1 MITTKDGK
9 VFLQLYVQ
17 PGGKRSE
24 VLGLY
29 EGPGGQCLKIRVHAP
44 PVDGKANEEV
54 LRFVV
59 EILQLPKRS
68 AALSKGSQSRMKTIE
83 IESVTEDIVRERAM
97 QIVNLVNK

>member
-9 VFLQLYVQ
+9 VLLQLYVQ

-24 VLGLY
+24 VFGLY
-29 EGPGGQCLKIRVHAP
+29 EGPGGQCLKIRVQAP

-59 EILQLPKRS
+59 QTLQLPKRS
-68 AALSKGSQSRMKTIE
+68 AVLSKGSQSRMKTIE
-83 IESVTEDIVRERAM
+83 IESVAEDVVRERTMQAVAM
-97 QIVNLVNK
+97 VKK

>member
-9 VFLQLYVQ
+9 VLLQLYVQ

-29 EGPGGQCLKIRVHAP
+29 EGPGGQCLKIRVQAP

-54 LRFVV
+54 LRFVTQT
-59 EILQLPKRS
+59 LQLPKRS
-68 AALSKGSQSRMKTIE
+68 AVLSKGSQSRMKTIE
-83 IESVTEDIVRERAM
+83 IESVAEDVVRERTMQAVAM
-97 QIVNLVNK
+97 VKK